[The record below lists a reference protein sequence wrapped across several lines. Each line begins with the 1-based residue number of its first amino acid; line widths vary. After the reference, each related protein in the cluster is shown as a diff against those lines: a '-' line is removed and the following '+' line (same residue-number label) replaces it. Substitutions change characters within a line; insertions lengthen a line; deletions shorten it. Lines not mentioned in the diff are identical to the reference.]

1 MKPISFDYAFAPP
14 HALTLCRPSASE
26 KVIADMTAQ
35 CIKFAWTDDGQKNDY
50 PLAWTPHPMDIT
62 LCMNVSVD
70 GAVAEFG
77 KWYRHESGAPY
88 LIAEGKADDVSFS
101 VRAIAAQT
109 GIIVKTQIANGGKAA
124 HDVHIQFAHTNGWV
138 ISNKGW
144 IDGIH
149 KNLLMTMN
157 NGRADRILTLA
168 FGADDYPLYGRGE
181 EEFDHQPPM
190 NDLKLG
196 IAAHSMKKITS
207 YYRMNSEERKTGYF
221 LIPYKKYFDEL
232 AALQAM
238 DLEKE
243 MADALTEWECLL
255 ERGAKFEIADEKLLH
270 CYRAAIADLFVMR
283 EPIGEYT
290 GIVSGTRFYRSSS
303 ACEPLASD
311 ILLDILGYTEEAVA
325 DYRMHFEGQD
335 PDGCWVFSKG
345 WEHEVWGLD
354 YNKANAVLEHYYM
367 TRDRDFLETWYPRML
382 AAARFNHS
390 ARSTTKN
397 ALKKSE
403 RGLMPR
409 GMGDCGMMNGGDYYG
424 IFYPHNVMSV
434 AADFKALEAAR
445 VLEKKDDITLLEA
458 FCEEAKNDLLAS
470 IRENLYSFEGGAMM
484 PAVAGAPISSIY
496 GCLYPFF
503 PAKLVSA
510 DEPMIVGAVT
520 YIESKK
526 LSEGGLPLGTGWMR
540 DGLWVAMALG
550 MIARSYLRLGLYK
563 EARKYLYPALNHASP
578 FVTYCEERGGEKGST
593 KKSGDLQH
601 LWTPLS
607 IGQYMTDAFWFEDDV
622 IHVCAGILP
631 EWLLEGNKVALSGFR
646 THYGAIDMNLTCM
659 EGTFDF
665 KLKTERP
672 MEKNLILHL
681 PVNEN
686 DICDIE
692 IDAVNKTE
700 ILYRLTI

>member
-1 MKPISFDYAFAPP
+1 MKSISFDYAFAPP

-26 KVIADMTAQ
+26 KVIADMTEQ
-35 CIKFAWTDDGQKNDY
+35 CIKFAWTDHSQKYDY

-62 LCMNVSVD
+62 LCMNVSVG
-70 GAVAEFG
+70 GAVAEFQ

-88 LIAEGKADDVSFS
+88 LFAEGKSDGVEFS
-101 VRAIAAQT
+101 VQAIAAKT
-109 GIIVKTQIANGGKAA
+109 GVIVKTEIGNHEETM

-168 FGADDYPLYGRGE
+168 FGAEDYPLYGRGE

-207 YYRMNSEERKTGYF
+207 YYRMNCGEQKTGYF

-232 AALQAM
+232 EALKAL

-243 MADALTEWECLL
+243 ITEALDEWVHLL
-255 ERGAKFEIADEKLLH
+255 DRGARFEIADEKLLH
-270 CYRAAIADLFVMR
+270 CYRSAIADLFVMR
-283 EPIGEYT
+283 EQIGEYT

-311 ILLDILGYTEEAVA
+311 ILLDTLGYTEEALA

-354 YNKANAVLEHYYM
+354 YNKTNAVLEHYYM

-382 AAARFNHS
+382 ASALFNCKAR
-390 ARSTTKN
+390 ATTKN
-397 ALKKSE
+397 SPKKSE

-424 IFYPHNVMSV
+424 VFYPHNAMSV
-434 AADFKALEAAR
+434 GSDFKVLEAAR
-445 VLEKKDDITLLEA
+445 ILGKTEDIAVLEAL
-458 FCEEAKNDLLAS
+458 CEDAKNDLLTS
-470 IRENLYSFEGGAMM
+470 VRENLRSVEGGLMM

-496 GCLYPFF
+496 GCMYPFF

-510 DEPMIVGAVT
+510 DEPMIQGAVK
-520 YIESKK
+520 YIESKQQ
-526 LSEGGLPLGTGWMR
+526 SEGGLPLGTGWMK
-540 DGLWVAMALG
+540 DGLWIAMALG

-578 FVTYCEERGGEKGST
+578 FVTYCEERGGEKGTT

-622 IHVCAGILP
+622 IHVFAGILP
-631 EWLLEGNKVALSGFR
+631 EWLIEGKKIGLYGFR
-646 THYGAIDMNLTCM
+646 THYGKTDISITCDD
-659 EGTFDF
+659 GTYSFE
-665 KLKTERP
+665 LKTERP
-672 MEKNLILHL
+672 MEKKMILHL
-681 PVNEN
+681 PLDEN
-686 DICDIE
+686 DIKDIE
-692 IDAVNKTE
+692 IDVIDKTE
-700 ILYRLTI
+700 ISERFSI